1 MGKTE
6 KKLID
11 DKGNRL
17 DGRKWDELRPIKLQV
32 GLMKNADGSAYI
44 EWGKNKIM
52 AAVYGPKEVHPKHQ
66 VLPDR
71 ALLRCRYHMAPFSVD
86 ERKNPAPSRREIE
99 ISKVMRE
106 ALEPAVV
113 VEDYPRTAIE
123 VWVEV
128 LQSDGGS
135 RVAGI
140 TAASLALADAGINM
154 RDMVVGCSC
163 GLIGGQVVADLDD
176 TEDKEGDGDM
186 PVAIL
191 PNLGLV
197 SLLQVDGIYTRENF
211 QKAFELAIEK
221 GKQVYG
227 MQRDALNERF
237 FEGEAK
243 AVQVEEGWEK
253 VVDEELRRG
262 DDKEGPVGAAAVDG
276 EAPRRQGPGPAQRAE
291 DRDRGHPQG
300 QRVGQGHP
308 GQHPGDRRGQDSDRD
323 PVPRHP

>member
-1 MGKTE
+1 MVQA

-11 DKGNRL
+11 GNGKRL
-17 DGRKWDELRPIKLQV
+17 DGRKWNELRPIKLQV
-32 GLMKNADGSAYI
+32 GLVKNADGSAYV

-99 ISKVMRE
+99 ISKVTRE
-106 ALEPAVV
+106 ALQPAVI

-135 RVAGI
+135 RCAGI
-140 TAASLALADAGINM
+140 TVASLALADAGINM

-163 GLIGGQVVADLDD
+163 GIIEGQVVSDLDD

-186 PVAIL
+186 PVAIM
-191 PNLGLV
+191 PNLNQV
-197 SLLQVDGIYTRENF
+197 TLLQVDGIYTREKF
-211 QKAFELAIEK
+211 QKAFELAVEK
-221 GKQVYG
+221 GRQVYA
-227 MQRDALNERF
+227 MQREALTNRF
-237 FEGEAK
+237 FGGEAK
-243 AVQVEEGWEK
+243 SSQVEEG
-253 VVDEELRRG
+253 
-262 DDKEGPVGAAAVDG
+262 
-276 EAPRRQGPGPAQRAE
+276 AE
-291 DRDRGHPQG
+291 
-300 QRVGQGHP
+300 
-308 GQHPGDRRGQDSDRD
+308 
-323 PVPRHP
+323 

>member
-1 MGKTE
+1 MVQTE

-11 DKGNRL
+11 AKGKRL
-17 DGRKWDELRPIKLQV
+17 DGRKWDDLRPIKLQV

-99 ISKVMRE
+99 ISKVIRE
-106 ALEPAVV
+106 ALVPAVI

-135 RVAGI
+135 RCAGI
-140 TAASLALADAGINM
+140 TAASLALVDAGINM

-163 GLIGGQVVADLDD
+163 GLIENQVVADLDD

-186 PVAIL
+186 PVAIM
-191 PNLGLV
+191 PNLNQV
-197 SLLQVDGIYTRENF
+197 TLLQVDGIYTREKF
-211 QKAFELAIEK
+211 QKAFELAVEK
-221 GKQVYG
+221 GKQVYA
-227 MQRDALNERF
+227 MQREALTSRF
-237 FEGEAK
+237 FGGEATTT
-243 AVQVEEGWEK
+243 QVEE
-253 VVDEELRRG
+253 
-262 DDKEGPVGAAAVDG
+262 AAV
-276 EAPRRQGPGPAQRAE
+276 
-291 DRDRGHPQG
+291 
-300 QRVGQGHP
+300 
-308 GQHPGDRRGQDSDRD
+308 
-323 PVPRHP
+323 

>member
-1 MGKTE
+1 MVEAK

-11 DKGNRL
+11 EGGRRL
-17 DGRKWDELRPIKLQV
+17 DGRRWDELRPISLQV
-32 GLMKNADGSAYI
+32 GTMKNADGSAYI

-99 ISKVMRE
+99 ISKVIRE
-106 ALEPAVV
+106 ALEPAVI

-135 RVAGI
+135 RCAGI

-163 GLIGGQVVADLDD
+163 GLIEDTVVSDLDD
-176 TEDKEGDGDM
+176 TEDKEGNGDM
-186 PVAIL
+186 PVAIM
-191 PNLGLV
+191 PNLGQV
-197 SLLQVDGIYTRENF
+197 TLLQVDGIYTREQF

-221 GKQVYG
+221 GKLIYE
-227 MQRDALNERF
+227 MQRQALTVKF
-237 FEGEAK
+237 FGGEAQSS
-243 AVQVEEGWEK
+243 QVEE
-253 VVDEELRRG
+253 
-262 DDKEGPVGAAAVDG
+262 AAV
-276 EAPRRQGPGPAQRAE
+276 
-291 DRDRGHPQG
+291 
-300 QRVGQGHP
+300 
-308 GQHPGDRRGQDSDRD
+308 
-323 PVPRHP
+323 

>member
-1 MGKTE
+1 MEPK

-11 DKGNRL
+11 ENGKRL
-17 DGRKWDELRPIKLQV
+17 DGRTWDQLRPIKLEV
-32 GLMKNADGSAYI
+32 GVLKNADGSAYI

-66 VLPDR
+66 VLSDR
-71 ALLRCRYHMAPFSVD
+71 ALLRSRYHMAPFSVD

-99 ISKVMRE
+99 ISKVIRE
-106 ALEPAVV
+106 ALQPAVI

-154 RDMVVGCSC
+154 RDLVVGCSC
-163 GLIGGQVVADLDD
+163 GLIGEQVVADLDD
-176 TEDKEGDGDM
+176 TEDKEGNGDM

-191 PNLGLV
+191 PNLGEV

-221 GKQVYG
+221 GKEIYQMQKEALAKKYFGAGG
-227 MQRDALNERF
+227 MQME
-237 FEGEAK
+237 
-243 AVQVEEGWEK
+243 QEEE
-253 VVDEELRRG
+253 
-262 DDKEGPVGAAAVDG
+262 AAA
-276 EAPRRQGPGPAQRAE
+276 
-291 DRDRGHPQG
+291 
-300 QRVGQGHP
+300 
-308 GQHPGDRRGQDSDRD
+308 
-323 PVPRHP
+323 

>member
-1 MGKTE
+1 MVETE

-11 DKGNRL
+11 ENGKRL
-17 DGRKWDELRPIKLQV
+17 DGRNWDDLRPISLQV

-99 ISKVMRE
+99 ISKVIRE
-106 ALEPAVV
+106 ALEPAVI

-135 RVAGI
+135 RCAGI

-154 RDMVVGCSC
+154 RDLVVGCSC
-163 GLIGGQVVADLDD
+163 GLVEDQVVADLDD
-176 TEDKEGDGDM
+176 TEDKEGNGDM
-186 PVAIL
+186 PVAIM
-191 PNLGLV
+191 PNLGQV
-197 SLLQVDGIYTRENF
+197 TLLQVDGMYTREKF

-221 GKQVYG
+221 GKQIYQ
-227 MQRDALNERF
+227 MQRQALTTRF
-237 FEGEAK
+237 FGGEATST
-243 AVQVEEGWEK
+243 QVEEG
-253 VVDEELRRG
+253 
-262 DDKEGPVGAAAVDG
+262 A
-276 EAPRRQGPGPAQRAE
+276 
-291 DRDRGHPQG
+291 
-300 QRVGQGHP
+300 
-308 GQHPGDRRGQDSDRD
+308 
-323 PVPRHP
+323 